1 MSLCT
6 RTCVLSTVHWIIWL
20 VGTCLCLSSGTS
32 IPIKML
38 ALRYLSRLL
47 YRLYLV
53 RELPIEGDA
62 VEERVGEASRL
73 LMPKILLWSTGNS
86 LPVPEG
92 S

>member
-6 RTCVLSTVHWIIWL
+6 RTCVLSTVLWIFWL

-47 YRLYLV
+47 YRLDGWYLV
-53 RELPIEGDA
+53 LYHNWEIDDHVNVQELGKFTAFWIS
-62 VEERVGEASRL
+62 EAQATV
-73 LMPKILLWSTGNS
+73 M
-86 LPVPEG
+86 
-92 S
+92 